1 MSMREMKTRSSRRR
15 WRIALTALPLLAGSA
30 AAQDWPSFRGPNGSG
45 VSAGTG
51 TPSTWNV
58 ARAEGVR
65 WKTAIPGLA
74 HASPIVWSG
83 RVYLTTAVVENATP
97 DLKVD
102 VKIGPSGID
111 PAADQVRHSWK
122 LFCLDA
128 ATGKVL
134 WERTVHQGV
143 PRIKRHLK
151 ASHASATPATDGE
164 RLVAL
169 LGSEGLFC
177 FDMTGQLLW
186 KRDLG
191 LLDVGL
197 VDDPSYQW
205 GPASSPILYQG
216 LVIVQ
221 NDRHKDSSLA
231 AFDVKTG
238 EPVWRVGRDEMPS
251 WATPLLYRG
260 GGRAEV
266 VTNSPRHIRGYD
278 PLTGKELWRLADD
291 DTQVKVPSPI
301 AGDGMILVTGG
312 YPGGGRPIY
321 AIKPGGSGDLTG
333 PKGASSNPNL
343 LWRAERGSPYTPTPI
358 LYHGYLYVCGD
369 NGILTAYD
377 ARTGQKVYQ
386 ERLSVAAGGF
396 SASPVAADGKLYFTS
411 EDGEIFVVRA
421 GPRFELIATNSMGE
435 VCMAT
440 PAISGK
446 MLLIRTRSHLV
457 AIG

>member
-1 MSMREMKTRSSRRR
+1 MPPIKTQPSRWG
-15 WRIALTALPLLAGSA
+15 WRTLTLAVLPLLAATADG
-30 AAQDWPSFRGPNGSG
+30 QDWPSFRGPNGSG
-45 VSAGTG
+45 VAASAG

-74 HASPIVWSG
+74 HASPIVWAG
-83 RVYLTTAVVENATP
+83 RVYLTTAVVEAP

-111 PAADQVRHSWK
+111 PAADQVRHSWR
-122 LFCLDA
+122 LLCLDA
-128 ATGKVL
+128 TTGKVL
-134 WERTVHQGV
+134 WERTVHQGI
-143 PRIKRHLK
+143 PRMKRHVK

-164 RLVAL
+164 HLVAL

-177 FDMTGQLLW
+177 FDMTGRLLW

-197 VDDPSYQW
+197 VDDPTYQW

-238 EPVWRVGRDEMPS
+238 EPVWRAAREEMPS
-251 WATPLLYRG
+251 WATPLVYRG
-260 GGRAEV
+260 EGRAEL
-266 VTNSPRHIRGYD
+266 VTNSPRQIRGYD

-291 DTQVKVPSPI
+291 DTQVKVPTPI

-333 PKGASSNPNL
+333 PKGAATNPNL
-343 LWRAERGSPYTPTPI
+343 WWRVERGSPYTPTPI
-358 LYHGYLYVCGD
+358 LYQGYLYVCAD

-377 ARTGQKVYQ
+377 ARTGQKAYQ

-411 EDGEIFVVRA
+411 EDGEVFVVRA
-421 GPRFELIATNSMGE
+421 GPRFELLATNSMGE

-440 PAISGK
+440 PAISGTT
-446 MLLIRTRSHLV
+446 LFIRTRTHLV